1 MDINEIISDERPV
14 VDIIADLKDKSIP
27 VPAWSD
33 LEKDYDPTKHE
44 IMTNPALRPREKRK
58 KNGQLDR
65 PAKILYPAE
74 KIVTRRMNQMCFT
87 IPVERK
93 YETSRT

>member
-1 MDINEIISDERPV
+1 MDINEIISDGRPV

-44 IMTNPALRPREKRK
+44 IMTNPALRPREAQKERATC
-58 KNGQLDR
+58 
-65 PAKILYPAE
+65 PARENPLSSRENRYEAHESNVLHHSCRE
-74 KIVTRRMNQMCFT
+74 KV
-87 IPVERK
+87 
-93 YETSRT
+93 